1 MRTFQFTFVALLL
14 TTAAVAQTKVSGTVQ
29 CGKPDQQ
36 SALDVGDRPHHSF
49 MIGQG
54 KCSWTQPME
63 IAGAK
68 SKDDAFTM
76 FSEASGNSAHERG
89 YVTDTTDT
97 GDKYAVRVEGTMA
110 MADGKPLSEKGTWT
124 FVSGTGK
131 LKGIKGK
138 GTFDGKADGDNMN
151 ITVEGEYELPK

>member
-1 MRTFQFTFVALLL
+1 MKVIRFTFVALLL
-14 TTAAVAQTKVSGTVQ
+14 STVAAAQTKVSGTVQ

-36 SALDVGDRPHHSF
+36 SALDVADRPHHSF

-54 KCSWTQPME
+54 KCSWAQPME

-68 SKDDAFTM
+68 SKDDSFTM
-76 FSEASGNSAHERG
+76 FSEASGNSVHERG
-89 YVTDTTDT
+89 YITDTTDT
-97 GDKYAVRVEGTMA
+97 GDKYTVRVEGSMA
-110 MADGKPLSEKGTWT
+110 MAGDKPTSEKGTWT

-138 GTFDGKADGDNMN
+138 GTFEGKADGDNMN
-151 ITVEGEYELPK
+151 ISVEGEYELPK